1 MKKRLLTPDE
11 IECRVQQTDDKT
23 YATFLLYKT
32 ARTDAAILTELYGNA
47 WTNTFQTIDGKL
59 YCTISVFDTEI
70 NQWISRMDVGTESNV
85 EVEKGLAS
93 DAFKR
98 AGFKWGIGDEL
109 YSAPNIKVQLTEGD
123 CYNGKCR
130 LKLRVSEI
138 DYNENNKIN
147 KLTLVDNFNRVR
159 YTYPQQ
165 QPQQPVQAPIQPNT
179 APQRAQPV
187 QQANTGQNTQQIK
200 PQPQTQYSPKALIDN
215 MLMNV
220 EVIKMQ
226 PGVNM
231 AQLQAFVTYYTNRLK
246 NNGWTGDF
254 DTLKL
259 WNAWQSRAKT
269 KQ

>member
-59 YCTISVFDTEI
+59 YCTISVFDSSI

-109 YSAPNIKVQLTEGD
+109 YSSPTIKVQLTEGD

-138 DYNENNKIN
+138 DYNENNKVN

-165 QPQQPVQAPIQPNT
+165 QPQLPVQAPIQPNT
-179 APQRAQPV
+179 APQQAQPV
-187 QQANTGQNTQQIK
+187 QQQ
-200 PQPQTQYSPKALIDN
+200 PQPVQYSPKAMIDN
-215 MLMNV
+215 MMVNV
-220 EVIKMQ
+220 EVIKQ
-226 PGVNM
+226 NPSTNLG
-231 AQLQAFVTYYTNRLK
+231 QLQAFVDFYSKKLQT
-246 NNGWTGDF
+246 GEWIGDF
-254 DTLKL
+254 DTLRVWK
-259 WNAWQSRAKT
+259 AWQSRSKAK
-269 KQ
+269 Q